1 MITAE
6 RRPSEVTERPRPRSE
21 FERVLRPADE
31 PVTVLDEPATAMH
44 KTLEAPLVAAVDLEH
59 TGDET
64 GLLLAFVVT
73 TLVMVFG
80 VIALAVLQ
88 FWWLLVPVVLVHWI
102 ATYVILARINGL
114 LSQ

>member
-1 MITAE
+1 MRAPI
-6 RRPSEVTERPRPRSE
+6 
-21 FERVLRPADE
+21 D
-31 PVTVLDEPATAMH
+31 
-44 KTLEAPLVAAVDLEH
+44 APLVAAVDLEQ
-59 TGDET
+59 TGDEA

-88 FWWLLVPVVLVHWI
+88 SWWLLVPVVLVHWI